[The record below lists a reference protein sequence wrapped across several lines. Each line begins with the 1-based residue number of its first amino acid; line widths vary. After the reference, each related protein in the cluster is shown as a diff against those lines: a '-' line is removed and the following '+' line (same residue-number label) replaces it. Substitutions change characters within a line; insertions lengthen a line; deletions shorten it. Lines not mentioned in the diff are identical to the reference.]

1 MKKQKKTENLAFF
14 GLFKYIENRID
25 FLAALIFTLDKSI
38 EKFLQYNELYI
49 CILNDGNVYLS
60 FLKRY
65 EN

>member
-14 GLFKYIENRID
+14 GLFKYIKNRID

-60 FLKRY
+60 F
-65 EN
+65 